1 MVSGLWPLI
10 VVAGVAALPQRDI
23 IPREKKGERER
34 ERRENASKIKL
45 GASDRFLFFL
55 SRKLSR
61 H

>member
-34 ERRENASKIKL
+34 ERERGERMPVK
-45 GASDRFLFFL
+45 
-55 SRKLSR
+55 
-61 H
+61 